1 MPSLK
6 IDLIKR
12 DNPLERVMSEHG
24 VKLQRRG
31 GRFVARCP
39 FHEEQHPSLVVY
51 PDTRSFYC
59 FGCRA
64 SGDVIDFVRRVEKVD
79 FKEAIRRLAG
89 NEWSDRAPLPGPS
102 RLTID
107 DQLILAATANVY
119 HETLLRTDGA
129 VRYLE
134 SRGVGAAVA
143 QRCRL
148 GFSDGHSLRPFLQR
162 HRLSLRRAGQLG
174 LLRRDGSE
182 PLAGRVVIP
191 ELREGQCIWMVGR
204 ALDDRRLKYLGL
216 SLPKPI
222 LGYERV
228 RGQRRVFIT
237 EGAFD
242 YLTGVAWNLPICALL
257 GTHVRPERLS
267 FLQRAREVV
276 LVFDNDEPGRA
287 AATELAT
294 TLGARSAVLALPEGV
309 KDLSELAQQPNG
321 RQTFFELIRKLGA
334 GTEAEHAS
342 SR

>member
-1 MPSLK
+1 MASPE

-12 DNPLERVMSEHG
+12 NNPLERVMAEHG

-31 GRFVARCP
+31 SRFVARCP

-64 SGDVIDFVRRVEKVD
+64 SGDVIDFVRRVENVH

-89 NEWSDRAPLPGPS
+89 HEGPDHSPLLAPS
-102 RLTID
+102 RLTVD
-107 DQLILAATANVY
+107 DQLILAAAANVY
-119 HETLLRTDGA
+119 HETLLRTDRA
-129 VRYLE
+129 LRYLE

-143 QRCRL
+143 RRCRL
-148 GFSDGHSLRPFLQR
+148 GFSDGHSLRPLLQR

-182 PLAGRVVIP
+182 PLAGRIVIP
-191 ELREGQCIWMVGR
+191 ELREGQCVWMVGR

-228 RGQRRVFIT
+228 RGQRRVFVT

-257 GTHVRPERLS
+257 GTHVRAERLA

-287 AATELAT
+287 AATDLAA
-294 TLGARSAVLALPEGV
+294 TLAARASVLALPEGV
-309 KDLSELAQQPNG
+309 KDLSELANRPNG
-321 RQTFFELIRKLGA
+321 RQTFFELLPQLSARK
-334 GTEAEHAS
+334 EADHATP
-342 SR
+342 R

>member
-1 MPSLK
+1 MASPE

-12 DNPLERVMSEHG
+12 ENPLERVMAEHG

-64 SGDVIDFVRRVEKVD
+64 SGDVIDFVRRMEKVD
-79 FKEAIRRLAG
+79 FKEAVRRLGG
-89 NEWSDRAPLPGPS
+89 NGGDEHSPLPPPS
-102 RLTID
+102 RLTVD
-107 DQLILAATANVY
+107 DQLILAAAANVY
-119 HETLLRTDGA
+119 HETLLQTDRA
-129 VRYLE
+129 LRYLE
-134 SRGVGAAVA
+134 SRGVGTAVA
-143 QRCRL
+143 RRCRL

-182 PLAGRVVIP
+182 PMAGRIVIP

-228 RGQRRVFIT
+228 RGQRRVFVT

-257 GTHVRPERLS
+257 GTHVRVERLA
-267 FLQRAREVV
+267 FLQRAHQVV
-276 LVFDNDEPGRA
+276 LAFDNDEPGRA

-294 TLGARSAVLALPEGV
+294 TLGARASVLGLPEGV
-309 KDLSELAQQPNG
+309 KDLSELAQRPDG
-321 RQTFFELIRKLGA
+321 RQAFFELLRQLAPRK
-334 GTEAEHAS
+334 EADHAPS
-342 SR
+342 H